1 MNFSQRKN
9 SSSGVSRLA
18 AALTVAAL
26 TIAALPGL
34 TNSIARAAGAGLDVE
49 VPFEIK
55 ALKAPGLVAPYFL
68 QDNHGTMVVSDQ
80 AGGVFSVTFGGK
92 VTPLADKA
100 KIRNPA
106 GVAIG
111 SAGFGS
117 YAGNVFVL
125 AAAGDSKGPCEVER
139 IDKSGAVSTFAKLP
153 DAGAAA
159 TECRDLEF
167 GAQGSP
173 FEGKL
178 YAVTSGN
185 ATIYSIDSSGKAS
198 AFGTYNKPV
207 GFELT
212 TITFPPASDS
222 KATNSMLIG
231 MRAKMTGAAKVG
243 RIGMVGA
250 DGKLKDDV
258 YLVGF
263 VRPSGF
269 AWSPAS
275 FGSYGNELMIADT
288 GRFASENDNERDGSV
303 YRVEKGIARPFAAGM
318 MDPTDLKFIEGK
330 AVICDP
336 AEKGKG
342 QGAIVIIS
350 SLL

>member
-1 MNFSQRKN
+1 MNFSKRK
-9 SSSGVSRLA
+9 SKLTILA
-18 AALTVAAL
+18 IALSVAAL
-26 TIAALPGL
+26 AIAALPGL
-34 TNSIARAAGAGLDVE
+34 TNSIARASGAGLDVE

-80 AGGVFSVTFGGK
+80 AGGVYSVTFGGK
-92 VTPLADKA
+92 ATALADKT

-111 SAGFGS
+111 PSGFGS
-117 YAGNVFVL
+117 YEGNVFVL
-125 AAAGDSKGPCEVER
+125 AAAGGIKGACEVER

-153 DAGAAA
+153 DAGA

-167 GAQGSP
+167 GAASSP
-173 FEGKL
+173 FAGKL
-178 YAVTSGN
+178 YAAASGN
-185 ATIYSIDSSGKAS
+185 ATIYAVDSSGKAS
-198 AFGTYNKPV
+198 VFGAYTKPLS
-207 GFELT
+207 FELT

-222 KATNSMLIG
+222 KAAGMMLVG
-231 MRAKMTGAAKVG
+231 MRAKGSFASKVG
-243 RIGMVGA
+243 RISIVGP
-250 DGKLKDDV
+250 DGKMKDEV

-263 VRPSGF
+263 IRPSGF
-269 AWSPAS
+269 AWSPSS
-275 FGSYGNELMIADT
+275 FGSYGDELLIADT
-288 GRFASENDNERDGSV
+288 GKFASENNNERDGNI
-303 YRVEKGIARPFAAGM
+303 YRVERDIARPFASGL
-318 MDPTDLKFIEGK
+318 MDPTDLKFIGNK

-342 QGAIVIIS
+342 EGAIVIIS

>member
-1 MNFSQRKN
+1 MNFSKRKSN
-9 SSSGVSRLA
+9 FSILATAFGV
-18 AALTVAAL
+18 VAL

-34 TNSIARAAGAGLDVE
+34 TNSIARASGAGLEVE

-80 AGGVFSVTFGGK
+80 AGGVYSVTLGGK

-100 KIRNPA
+100 KIKNPA

-111 SAGFGS
+111 PAGFGS
-117 YAGNVFVL
+117 YEGSIFVL
-125 AAAGDSKGPCEVER
+125 AANGGIKGPCEVER
-139 IDKSGAVSTFAKLP
+139 IDKSGAVTTFAKLP
-153 DAGAAA
+153 DAGA

-167 GAQGSP
+167 GKAGSP
-173 FEGKL
+173 FAGKL
-178 YAVTSGN
+178 YAAVSGN
-185 ATIYSIDSSGKAS
+185 STIYAIDPSGKAS

-207 GFELT
+207 VFELT
-212 TITFPPASDS
+212 TITFPPSSDT
-222 KATNSMLIG
+222 KAAGSMLVG
-231 MRAKMTGAAKVG
+231 MRAKGDFAAKVG
-243 RIGMVGA
+243 RIGMVGP

-263 VRPSGF
+263 IRPSGF
-269 AWSPAS
+269 AWSPS
-275 FGSYGNELMIADT
+275 DFGSYSDELMIADT
-288 GRFASENDNERDGSV
+288 GKFASENNNERDGVV
-303 YRVEKGIARPFAAGM
+303 YRVERGIARGFASGL
-318 MDPTDLKFIEGK
+318 MDPTDMKFVGNK
-330 AVICDP
+330 AAICDP

-350 SLL
+350 SML

>member
-1 MNFSQRKN
+1 MNFSKRK
-9 SSSGVSRLA
+9 SKFSILA
-18 AALTVAAL
+18 IALSVAAL
-26 TIAALPGL
+26 AIAALPGL
-34 TNSIARAAGAGLDVE
+34 TNSIARASGAGLDVE

-80 AGGVFSVTFGGK
+80 AGGVYSVTFGGK
-92 VTPLADKA
+92 ATALADKT

-111 SAGFGS
+111 PSGFGS
-117 YAGNVFVL
+117 YEGNVFVL
-125 AAAGDSKGPCEVER
+125 AAAGGIKGACEVER

-153 DAGAAA
+153 DAGA

-167 GAQGSP
+167 GAAGSP
-173 FEGKL
+173 FAGKL
-178 YAVTSGN
+178 YAAASGN
-185 ATIYSIDSSGKAS
+185 ATIYAVDSSGKAS
-198 AFGTYNKPV
+198 VFGAYTKPLS
-207 GFELT
+207 FELT

-222 KATNSMLIG
+222 KAAGMMLVG
-231 MRAKMTGAAKVG
+231 MRAKGSFASKVG
-243 RIGMVGA
+243 RISIVGP
-250 DGKLKDDV
+250 DGKMKDEV

-263 VRPSGF
+263 IRPSGF
-269 AWSPAS
+269 AWSPSS
-275 FGSYGNELMIADT
+275 FGSYGDELLIADT
-288 GRFASENDNERDGSV
+288 GKFASENNNERDGNI
-303 YRVEKGIARPFAAGM
+303 YRVERDIARPFASGL
-318 MDPTDLKFIEGK
+318 MDPTDLKFIGNK

-342 QGAIVIIS
+342 EGAIVIIS

>member
-1 MNFSQRKN
+1 MNFSKRKSN
-9 SSSGVSRLA
+9 FSILSVFATRLA
-18 AALTVAAL
+18 VAAL

-55 ALKAPGLVAPYFL
+55 ALKAPGLIAPYFV

-80 AGGVFSVTFGGK
+80 AGGVYSVTFAGK
-92 VTPLADKA
+92 ATALADKT
-100 KIRNPA
+100 KIKNPA

-111 SAGFGS
+111 PAGFGS
-117 YAGNVFVL
+117 YEGSVFVL
-125 AAAGDSKGPCEVER
+125 AAAGGIKGPCEVER

-153 DAGAAA
+153 DAAA
-159 TECRDLEF
+159 TECSDLEF
-167 GAQGSP
+167 GAAGSP
-173 FEGKL
+173 FAGKL
-178 YAVTSGN
+178 YAIANGN
-185 ATIYSIDSSGKAS
+185 ASMYAIDASGKAS
-198 AFGTYNKPV
+198 VFGVYNKPLV
-207 GFELT
+207 FELT

-222 KATNSMLIG
+222 KAAGTMLVG
-231 MRAKMTGAAKVG
+231 MRAKGGFAAKVG
-243 RIGMVGA
+243 RIGMIGA

-263 VRPSGF
+263 IRPAGF
-269 AWSPAS
+269 AWSPS
-275 FGSYGNELMIADT
+275 TFGSYSDELLIADT
-288 GRFASENDNERDGSV
+288 GKLASQNNNERDGTV
-303 YRVEKGIARPFAAGM
+303 YRVEKGLARSFASGL
-318 MDPTDLKFIEGK
+318 MDPTDMKFIGSK

-350 SLL
+350 SML

>member
-1 MNFSQRKN
+1 MNFSKRK
-9 SSSGVSRLA
+9 SSFSVFA
-18 AALTVAAL
+18 TALSVAAL
-26 TIAALPGL
+26 AIAALPSL
-34 TNSIARAAGAGLDVE
+34 TNSIARASGAGLDVE

-68 QDNHGTMVVSDQ
+68 QDNHGAIVVSDQ

-92 VTPLADKA
+92 VTALADKA
-100 KIRNPA
+100 KIKHPA

-111 SAGFGS
+111 PAGFGS
-117 YAGNVFVL
+117 YEGNVFVL
-125 AAAGDSKGPCEVER
+125 AAVGDLKGPCEVER

-153 DAGAAA
+153 DAGAAP
-159 TECRDLEF
+159 TECRDMEF
-167 GAQGSP
+167 GAAGTP
-173 FEGKL
+173 FAGKL
-178 YAVTSGN
+178 YAATSGN

-198 AFGTYNKPV
+198 VFGTYNKPV
-207 GFELT
+207 QFELT

-222 KATNSMLIG
+222 KAAGMMLVG
-231 MRAKMTGAAKVG
+231 MRAKGGFAAKVG
-243 RIGMVGA
+243 RISMVGA
-250 DGKLKDDV
+250 DGKMKDEV

-263 VRPSGF
+263 TRPSGF
-269 AWSPAS
+269 AWSPSS
-275 FGSYGNELMIADT
+275 FGSYGDELMIADT
-288 GRFASENDNERDGSV
+288 GKFASENDNARDGNV
-303 YRVEKGIARPFAAGM
+303 YRVEKGIARPFADGL
-318 MDPTDLKFIEGK
+318 MDPTDMKFIGSK

>member
-1 MNFSQRKN
+1 MNFSRRRSN
-9 SSSGVSRLA
+9 FSVFVSA
-18 AALTVAAL
+18 FSFAAL
-26 TIAALPGL
+26 IIGALPNI
-34 TNSIARAAGAGLDVE
+34 TNSLAHAAGKGLDVE

-68 QDNHGTMVVSDQ
+68 QDNHGAMVVSDQ
-80 AGGVFSVTFGGK
+80 AGGVFSVTFAGK
-92 VTPLADKA
+92 VTPLADKS
-100 KIRNPA
+100 KIKNPA

-111 SAGFGS
+111 PAGFGS

-125 AAAGDSKGPCEVER
+125 AAAGDIKAPCEVER
-139 IDKSGAVSTFAKLP
+139 IDKSGVVSTFAKLP
-153 DAGAAA
+153 DAGAPA

-167 GAQGSP
+167 GAAGTP
-173 FEGKL
+173 FAGKL
-178 YAVTSGN
+178 YAATSGN

-198 AFGTYNKPV
+198 ALGTYNKPV
-207 GFELT
+207 AFELT

-222 KATNSMLIG
+222 KAANTMLIG
-231 MRAKMTGAAKVG
+231 MRAKGAGASKVG
-243 RIGMVGA
+243 RIGMIGA
-250 DGKLKDDV
+250 DGKMKDDV

-263 VRPSGF
+263 IRPSGF
-269 AWSPAS
+269 AWSPSS
-275 FGSYGNELMIADT
+275 FGSYGDELMIADI
-288 GRFASENDNERDGSV
+288 GKFASENNNERDGVV
-303 YRVEKGIARPFAAGM
+303 YRVEKGIARGFAGGL
-318 MDPTDLKFIEGK
+318 MDPTDLKFIGSK